1 MTAGTVV
8 FLVVLAVLAYHY
20 VGYPVTLAVIAALR
34 RVRQVRPGS
43 GTPSVTLVISAY
55 NEEEVLPAKLENA
68 LALDY
73 PKDRLEI
80 VVASDGSTD
89 RTVAIAREFAAR
101 GVVVHEYR
109 ANRGKNAALN
119 DTVPLAHGEIVV
131 FTDANGM
138 YRPDAMRRLVAYFD
152 DPRVGSVCGE
162 LIYLNYSKN
171 PVAEGYGTYWRFDQ
185 LQKRLESD
193 LQTLLGA
200 NGSIFAI
207 RRSLHRPLPN
217 TVCNDMVLP
226 ILIAAA
232 GHAVVYAPDA
242 VSTEAG
248 SADLREELRRRS
260 RIIARGILG
269 VRAVAGEVLGARHWL
284 LGWALLWRKAVRY
297 AMPLWFLLLI
307 VSSAFLPAPFHLLC
321 PLQLAG
327 WLAAPMA
334 AKLPQGRLRRLA
346 SPVLYLGVGTL
357 AALLAW
363 VQLLAGRD
371 FSKWETVSRPHEQGA
386 DAVAP
391 DSMRE
396 AG

>member
-1 MTAGTVV
+1 MTAGAVV
-8 FLVVLAVLAYHY
+8 FVAVLVVLAYHY
-20 VGYPVTLAVIAALR
+20 VGYPLTLAVIAALR
-34 RVRQVRPGS
+34 RDRPVRPGT
-43 GTPSVTLVISAY
+43 GTPTVTLIISAY
-55 NEEEVLPAKLENA
+55 NEEDVLRAKLENA

-73 PKDRLEI
+73 PAGRLEI

-89 RTVAIAREFAAR
+89 RTVAIAREFADR

-119 DTVPLAHGEIVV
+119 DTVPLARGEIVV

-138 YRPDAMRRLVAYFD
+138 YRPDALRRLVAYFD
-152 DPRVGSVCGE
+152 DARVGSVCGE
-162 LIYLNYSKN
+162 LVYLNYSKN

-185 LQKRLESD
+185 LQKRLESR
-193 LQTLLGA
+193 LHTLLGA

-242 VSTEAG
+242 VATEAG
-248 SADLREELRRRS
+248 SAHLREELRRRS

-269 VRAVAGEVLGARHWL
+269 VRAVAGEVLGAGRWL
-284 LGWALLWRKAVRY
+284 LGWELLWRKAVRY
-297 AMPLWFLLLI
+297 AMPLWFLLLLG
-307 VSSAFLPAPFHLLC
+307 SSAFLPAPFALLFVA
-321 PLQLAG
+321 QLAG
-327 WLAAPMA
+327 WLAAPVVAM
-334 AKLPQGRLRRLA
+334 LPQGRLRRIA
-346 SPVLYLGVGTL
+346 SPALYLGVGTL

-363 VQLLAGRD
+363 VQLFAGRD
-371 FSKWETVSRPHEQGA
+371 FSKWETVSRPHEQGV
-386 DAVAP
+386 DAVEP
-391 DSMRE
+391 GSMRE